1 MKCRDVING
10 KCTNKTVNELNP
22 QEDRPL
28 KCSGHFSKET
38 RGCYTPNRKLKRLPK

>member
-10 KCTNKTVNELNP
+10 KCNNKIVNELNP

-28 KCSGHFSKET
+28 KCSGHFSAET
-38 RGCYTPNRKLKRLPK
+38 KGCFVPDKKLK